1 VRNRIQN
8 LQKTVASSFDVVKA
22 QCLPF
27 SVKGVI
33 VEEMIHWIAEE
44 IKAVPNTVLWVN
56 DNFATLGVFLVCWM
70 GEWFRPFPNK
80 KKKKKMQTIF
90 STSNRTSLHFSYRFD
105 QVE

>member
-44 IKAVPNTVLWVN
+44 IKGGAEYCVV
-56 DNFATLGVFLVCWM
+56 GK
-70 GEWFRPFPNK
+70 R
-80 KKKKKMQTIF
+80 
-90 STSNRTSLHFSYRFD
+90 
-105 QVE
+105 